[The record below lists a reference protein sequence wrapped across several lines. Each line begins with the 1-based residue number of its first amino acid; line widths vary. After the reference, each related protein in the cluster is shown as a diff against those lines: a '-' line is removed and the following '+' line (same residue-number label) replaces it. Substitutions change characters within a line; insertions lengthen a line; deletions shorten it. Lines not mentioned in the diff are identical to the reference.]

1 MDDIIKKTIR
11 DYKIAKKM
19 GKQEEIL
26 TYQAT
31 IKQLKF
37 AKQHMIRVL
46 NMDFEKPTAKL
57 RKMAK
62 EANIDLQNPVV
73 LEEFKVIQEQ
83 TLNDIKRLR
92 NGEKPMT
99 EEESQAE
106 RTQMIKERRDKL
118 YNEAVEKQK
127 KETEMVEKQKQKLV
141 EQLKSSKT
149 APVEQKPSSNSS
161 MDKILLG
168 AILLAWISI
177 MVYTNYF
184 IEDD

>member
-1 MDDIIKKTIR
+1 
-11 DYKIAKKM
+11 
-19 GKQEEIL
+19 
-26 TYQAT
+26 
-31 IKQLKF
+31 
-37 AKQHMIRVL
+37 
-46 NMDFEKPTAKL
+46 
-57 RKMAK
+57 
-62 EANIDLQNPVV
+62 
-73 LEEFKVIQEQ
+73 
-83 TLNDIKRLR
+83 
-92 NGEKPMT
+92 MT